1 MIQLKSKEELF
12 RMQPQQKEPEKT
24 PILAPKL
31 NEPVKEKERGLK
43 ATSIE
48 KIKGEDK
55 EKDRGMGMGW

>member
-1 MIQLKSKEELF
+1 
-12 RMQPQQKEPEKT
+12 MQPQQKEPEKT